1 MKSLHFEPY
10 ANYINPRIFIYL
22 CAFTKALQTFILHTK
37 DLELYVIS
45 QRYVP
50 YLFKLCQLV
59 LFWVS
64 IFFVT
69 LFEAFDLMC
78 RMLVVKYASNVI
90 FNIKL
95 FGYSNC
101 LPPNTLCRGQ
111 DRMELSFRVVSAV
124 ICSRISWDTFQR
136 CFIHTGIIK
145 KYNRTSIR

>member
-1 MKSLHFEPY
+1 MRIYEIPTFWALCKLYQPQDI
-10 ANYINPRIFIYL
+10 YILMCFYQST
-22 CAFTKALQTFILHTK
+22 AKFILHTK

-78 RMLVVKYASNVI
+78 RMLVVKHASNVI

-145 KYNRTSIR
+145 NVQ

>member
-1 MKSLHFEPY
+1 MRTYEIPTFWALCKLYQPQDIYILMCFYQST
-10 ANYINPRIFIYL
+10 ANIYF
-22 CAFTKALQTFILHTK
+22 AYKRSRT
-37 DLELYVIS
+37 VRNIS
-45 QRYVP
+45 IP

-69 LFEAFDLMC
+69 LFETFDLMC
-78 RMLVVKYASNVI
+78 RMLVVKHASNVI

-101 LPPNTLCRGQ
+101 LPTNALCRGQ

-145 KYNRTSIR
+145 NVQ

>member
-78 RMLVVKYASNVI
+78 
-90 FNIKL
+90 
-95 FGYSNC
+95 
-101 LPPNTLCRGQ
+101 Q
-111 DRMELSFRVVSAV
+111 DRMELSSRVVSAV

-145 KYNRTSIR
+145 NV

>member
-1 MKSLHFEPY
+1 MCFYQST
-10 ANYINPRIFIYL
+10 ANIN
-22 CAFTKALQTFILHTK
+22 LHTK

-59 LFWVS
+59 LFWVY

-78 RMLVVKYASNVI
+78 RMLVVKHASNVI

-101 LPPNTLCRGQ
+101 LSTNTICRGQ

-136 CFIHTGIIK
+136 CFIVTYIPV
-145 KYNRTSIR
+145 S